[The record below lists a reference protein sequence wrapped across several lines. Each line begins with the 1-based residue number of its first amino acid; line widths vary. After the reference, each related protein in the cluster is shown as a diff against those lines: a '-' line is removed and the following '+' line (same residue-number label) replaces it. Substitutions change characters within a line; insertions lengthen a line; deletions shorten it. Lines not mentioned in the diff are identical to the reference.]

1 MQLIT
6 SARSFLTV
14 LEGERRSSLI
24 DDNQPTLIVMSDED
38 SVLTSSVNLN
48 PIELRMI
55 GQEAL
60 SGRMTGLSG
69 RMTGPSGRMTGLSR
83 RMTGLS
89 GRMTGLLLSREM
101 FSRSIGGC
109 MMSTLTTCIEIHVL
123 HKIIMTKS
131 HKAK

>member
-38 SVLTSSVNLN
+38 SVLTSVNLN

-60 SGRMTGLSG
+60 SGRMTG
-69 RMTGPSGRMTGLSR
+69 PSGRMTGLSG

-89 GRMTGLLLSREM
+89 GRMTGLLLSRGEV

-109 MMSTLTTCIEIHVL
+109 MMSTLTTCTEIHVL